1 VTEAR
6 RPISNLA
13 RLRRLVEESDF
24 DAVIAVSPENV
35 PYTAGVFIWTQRSI
49 RERLAIVVWPKRG
62 EPTFIVC
69 TIEEAE
75 AQEGSWIEDIRTYVE
90 FKTSPIEA
98 LADVLEEKGLGAGTL
113 GIEKSYLA
121 AAYYDEL
128 RERIPKAQFRACEAL
143 FYAARMIKTPREI
156 ELMTSAARA
165 TEKAL
170 LSTLV
175 TIQPLDSE
183 KSMALRLS
191 TAMFECGADQIR
203 FLYIN
208 AGPNSGY
215 PHRLAGS
222 YQTQLGDVIRTD
234 CGAYFRGY
242 LSDIGRTA
250 IVGSSSEEQ
259 RSIYHRLIEI
269 HHETIEMVRPGVQA
283 RDVYETAKRAYESR
297 RIPFPLPHCG
307 HSLGMDG
314 HEQPIL
320 NAFNTV
326 ELQANMLLAVET
338 RVRWPGK
345 QGYHIEDLVQV
356 TEGQPCVLS
365 SFFPTQDLFVI

>member
-1 VTEAR
+1 MGTPK
-6 RPISNLA
+6 PISNLA
-13 RLRRLVEESDF
+13 RFGRLVEDSDF

-75 AQEGSWIEDIRTYVE
+75 ARERSWIKDIRAYVE

-98 LADVLEEKGLGAGTL
+98 LVEVLEEKGLVEGTL
-113 GIEKSYLA
+113 GIEKSYLS
-121 AAYYDEL
+121 AAYYNEL
-128 RERIPKAQFRACEAL
+128 QERVPRARLEASEEL
-143 FYAARMIKTPREI
+143 FYKARMVKTPDEI
-156 ELMTSAARA
+156 KLMTQAARA

-170 LSTLV
+170 LSTFA
-175 TIQPLDSE
+175 TIQPGDTE

-191 TAMFECGADQIR
+191 TAMLQCGGDRIK

-215 PHRLAGS
+215 PHRLPGA
-222 YQTQLGDVIRTD
+222 YRAQPGDTIRTD
-234 CGAYFRGY
+234 CGAYFSGY
-242 LSDIGRTA
+242 ISDIARA
-250 IVGSSSEEQ
+250 AVVGSPSEEQ
-259 RSIYHRLIEI
+259 RSIYQRLIEI
-269 HHETIEMVRPGVQA
+269 HHETIRIARPGKRA
-283 RDVYETAKRAYESR
+283 CDLFETARQGYAKRH
-297 RIPFPLPHCG
+297 IPFPLPHCG
-307 HSLGMDG
+307 HSLGLDG

-320 NAFNTV
+320 NAFNTT
-326 ELQANMLLAVET
+326 ELQPNMLLAIET
-338 RVRWPGK
+338 RVRWPGE

-356 TEGQPCVLS
+356 TEGAPRILS
-365 SFFPTQDLFVI
+365 DFFGTEELFVI